1 MKHANKKYKD
11 RLFHFLFGREEHKEW
26 TLSLYN
32 AVRGS
37 GYTNINDIQ
46 FNTIENVLY
55 LGMHNDISFLIMG
68 ELNLY
73 EQQSSFNPNMP
84 LRMLQYTAKVLEK
97 YVKQNHLDKYG
108 SHILEL
114 PVPKLVVFYNG
125 AADKPDEM
133 ILSLRD
139 SLPSDADPDIDVRVR
154 MININT
160 NHSAAL
166 LKACRPLW
174 EYSWIIRRIRENRSV
189 LSLYDAINKTI
200 DEMPESFLIRD
211 LLLSHRS
218 EVSEMLET
226 EYNEEEVLKVV
237 AEAAE
242 KRGFKLGEESGF
254 KLGEEHGRNRF
265 ATLLKKL
272 NPGSEEFNQALNAAP
287 ELLEQLYKKYNI
299 TED

>member
-1 MKHANKKYKD
+1 MEHANKKYKD

-55 LGMHNDISFLIMG
+55 LGMHNDISFLILG

-84 LRMLQYTAKVLEK
+84 LRMLQYFAKLMEK

-125 AADKPDEM
+125 TTDKPDEM
-133 ILSLRD
+133 VLSLRD
-139 SLPSDADPDIDVRVR
+139 SLPADANPDIDVRVR
-154 MININT
+154 MININM
-160 NHSAAL
+160 NHSAVL
-166 LKACRPLW
+166 LNACRPLW

-211 LLLSHRS
+211 LLLTHRS
-218 EVSEMLET
+218 EVSQMLET

-242 KRGFKLGEESGF
+242 KRGFKLGEER
-254 KLGEEHGRNRF
+254 GRNRF
-265 ATLLKKL
+265 AALLKKL
-272 NPGSEEFNQALNAAP
+272 NPGSEVFEQALNATP
-287 ELLEQLYKKYNI
+287 EVLEQLYKEYNI
-299 TED
+299 SED

>member
-139 SLPSDADPDIDVRVR
+139 SLPSDADPDIDVVHVLTHSG
-154 MININT
+154 NT
-160 NHSAAL
+160 
-166 LKACRPLW
+166 
-174 EYSWIIRRIRENRSV
+174 V
-189 LSLYDAINKTI
+189 GLS
-200 DEMPESFLIRD
+200 
-211 LLLSHRS
+211 
-218 EVSEMLET
+218 
-226 EYNEEEVLKVV
+226 
-237 AEAAE
+237 
-242 KRGFKLGEESGF
+242 EESGKTGLF
-254 KLGEEHGRNRF
+254 YLFMTQSTKRLMRCQRV
-265 ATLLKKL
+265 
-272 NPGSEEFNQALNAAP
+272 S
-287 ELLEQLYKKYNI
+287 
-299 TED
+299 